1 MHKIHVHRLTIVSSI
16 TNELCIGHL
25 TQRHET
31 IGTRRVYSYFENQ
44 AVSISVNAHD
54 RNLSINKFIC
64 ESTTATSQNNLW
76 HALNTSPK
84 SKNKFNIVVA
94 LSHVSDIK
102 LIRTDTTL

>member
-16 TNELCIGHL
+16 TNELCIGRL

-54 RNLSINKFIC
+54 RNLSINKFIR
-64 ESTTATSQNNLW
+64 ESTTATSQNDLW
-76 HALNTSPK
+76 HATK
-84 SKNKFNIVVA
+84 AFKKA
-94 LSHVSDIK
+94 LYKIGNGPQSFV
-102 LIRTDTTL
+102 